1 MINEQYNVEGM
12 HCASCQAAV
21 EVVTQGLPGVE
32 KSEVNLLT
40 KNMSITY
47 DESQLNEQDILAAI
61 SRLGFTASKKQEE
74 TSKKKAPMK

>member
-1 MINEQYNVEGM
+1 MVNEQYNVEGM

-40 KNMSITY
+40 KNLSITY
-47 DESQLNEQDILAAI
+47 DESKLSEKEIISAI
-61 SRLGFTASKKQEE
+61 SRLGFTATKKQEK
-74 TSKKKAPMK
+74 TSKKKD

>member
-1 MINEQYNVEGM
+1 MVTEQYNVEGM

-47 DESQLNEQDILAAI
+47 DESKLSEDEILSAI
-61 SRLGFTASKKQEE
+61 SRLGFTAAKKQDE
-74 TSKKKAPMK
+74 TSKKKD